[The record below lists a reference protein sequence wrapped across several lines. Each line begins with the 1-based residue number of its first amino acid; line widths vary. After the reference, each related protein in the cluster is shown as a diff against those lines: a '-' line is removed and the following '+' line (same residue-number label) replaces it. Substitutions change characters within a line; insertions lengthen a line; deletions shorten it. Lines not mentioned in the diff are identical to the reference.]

1 MEIIFLVVIL
11 YQIIGWRV
19 KEEKME
25 DTLEKRILK
34 SNLSDDDKITI
45 IKLIE
50 KAYNHPVYVPTIIP
64 QINTPVYP
72 YYTEITC

>member
-1 MEIIFLVVIL
+1 
-11 YQIIGWRV
+11 
-19 KEEKME
+19 ME

>member
-1 MEIIFLVVIL
+1 M
-11 YQIIGWRV
+11 G
-19 KEEKME
+19 

-34 SNLSDDDKITI
+34 SNLSDVDKISI

-50 KAYNHPVYVPTIIP
+50 RSYNHPVYVPTIIP

-72 YYTEITC
+72 YYMEITC